1 VVKGYHYG
9 ILIIELATKIK
20 LQTSTSFQAIN
31 KIMIIFSQKIEII
44 HSPCNVTV
52 SIWVKKIGYY
62 LLQKPKEKANDW
74 IIILDHSVQISSEK
88 LLVVFGIR
96 RSKINFKRPLN
107 FTDLT
112 IIKITSKKKWN
123 GEIMQKILENLK
135 SELGNIIYATG
146 DYGSDLKKGLRLANI
161 SHVHDLTHKIAL
173 IVKYIYGDDQE
184 FTELIQLISKLRQK
198 WHLSQFAHLLPP
210 KLRNKSRFQNIQTI
224 SSWGIKML
232 KYYDK
237 NKNNPEKTE
246 ELEQIKAITKYKRL
260 IIELSK
266 LNEQIRKIEKL
277 IKNKGL
283 SRKTITQCQ
292 KYLTKLKGT
301 NGIIFKNE
309 MTNYFE
315 DMLTLLPKE
324 KKILA
329 TSDIIESA
337 FGKYKNYLS
346 SNYMTGIT
354 DLSLCIAAFTS
365 KLTQQEIK
373 EAMQSTRIQD
383 LKDWSKEN
391 IGETFLQKRRKA
403 FAV

>member
-1 VVKGYHYG
+1 MEIV
-9 ILIIELATKIK
+9 LKIK
-20 LQTSTSFQAIN
+20 LHTSTSFRAIG
-31 KIMIIFSQKIEII
+31 EII
-44 HSPCNVTV
+44 IIISLKIQLSGSPQRTTAT
-52 SIWVKKIGYY
+52 IWVKKIGYHE
-62 LLQKPKEKANDW
+62 LQKPKENANDW
-74 IIILDHSVQISSEK
+74 IMILDHSVQISSEK

-96 RSKINFKRPLN
+96 RSEINFKRPLR

-112 IIKITSKKKWN
+112 ILKIISKKKWN
-123 GEIMQKILENLK
+123 GEIMQEVLEELK
-135 SELGNIIYATG
+135 TELGTIIYATG
-146 DYGSDLKKGLRLANI
+146 DYGSDLKKGLRLAGI
-161 SHVHDLTHKIAL
+161 SHVHDITHKIAL
-173 IVKYIYGDDQE
+173 IVKSIYGDDQE

-224 SSWGIKML
+224 SSWGIKIL

-237 NKNNPEKTE
+237 TKNNPEKTE
-246 ELEQIKAITKYKRL
+246 ELEQIKEIKKYKKL
-260 IIELSK
+260 IVELLK
-266 LNEQIRKIEKL
+266 FNEQIHKIEKL
-277 IKNKGL
+277 VKRNGL
-283 SRKTITQCQ
+283 SQKTVNKCQ
-292 KYLTKLKGT
+292 KYLAKLKGA
-301 NGIIFKNE
+301 NGIIFKKE
-309 MTNYFE
+309 MTDYFN
-315 DMLTLLPKE
+315 DMFKLLSKE

-354 DLSLCIAAFTS
+354 DLALCIAAFTS

-383 LKDWSKEN
+383 LKDWSKDN

-403 FAV
+403 FTA